1 MQGKESHCKALQCYG
16 SKMSYEIGAKADCWL
31 PLDLGCDGQTVK
43 QINPSGKSLYLDHIS
58 STEGIRKTYKS
69 VVVLNY
75 SFLIAALVNER
86 AKSPLKALTPEA
98 QAISIY
104 VKIQNS
110 YL

>member
-1 MQGKESHCKALQCYG
+1 
-16 SKMSYEIGAKADCWL
+16 MSYEIGAQAGSWL
-31 PLDLGCDGQTVK
+31 LLDLGCDGQTVK
-43 QINPSGKSLYLDHIS
+43 QINPSGKSLHLDHIS

-75 SFLIAALVNER
+75 SFLIAVLVNER

-98 QAISIY
+98 QIISIY
-104 VKIQNS
+104 VKIQDS

>member
-1 MQGKESHCKALQCYG
+1 M
-16 SKMSYEIGAKADCWL
+16 
-31 PLDLGCDGQTVK
+31 K
-43 QINPSGKSLYLDHIS
+43 QINPSGKSLHLDHIS

-75 SFLIAALVNER
+75 SFFIAAFVNETV
-86 AKSPLKALTPEA
+86 KSPLKALTLEA

-104 VKIQNS
+104 VKIQDP